1 MNAFQDPFSPVIP
14 LVNESAKNVRV
25 KKDRIFL
32 TRPMFHR
39 PVRHRPKRSALD
51 GAGTLAN

>member
-14 LVNESAKNVRV
+14 LVNESAKIVKV

-32 TRPMFHR
+32 TRPMFHLSR
-39 PVRHRPKRSALD
+39 DV
-51 GAGTLAN
+51 

>member
-1 MNAFQDPFSPVIP
+1 MYAFQDPFSPVIS
-14 LVNESAKNVRV
+14 LVNESAKILKV

-32 TRPMFHR
+32 TRPMFGR
-39 PVRHRPKRSALD
+39 PVRHRPKRGALD